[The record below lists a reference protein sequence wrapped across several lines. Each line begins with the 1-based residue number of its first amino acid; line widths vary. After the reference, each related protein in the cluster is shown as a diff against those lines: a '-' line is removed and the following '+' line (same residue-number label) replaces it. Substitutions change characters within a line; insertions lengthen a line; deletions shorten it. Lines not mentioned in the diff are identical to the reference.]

1 MLNRGMWARQARRES
16 MLRQGPLEELT
27 DLKRDVIARERGD
40 DLDSDRQAVAIP
52 QPRDVNAGRA
62 EQREETV
69 EPRLSGA
76 PEPVR
81 GRPRCR
87 VGDERVELAEY
98 VPRLLAGSAR
108 NPPRLV
114 VVLRRGRLGRV

>member
-1 MLNRGMWARQARRES
+1 MLNRDLWARQARRQL
-16 MLRQGPLEELT
+16 MLRQRPLEELT
-27 DLKRDVIARERGD
+27 DLKRDVIARERRD

-52 QPRDVNAGRA
+52 QPRDVDAGRA
-62 EQREETV
+62 EQREEAV

-81 GRPRCR
+81 GRARCR
-87 VGDERVELAEY
+87 VGDDRVEIAEH

-108 NPPRLV
+108 N
-114 VVLRRGRLGRV
+114 